1 MIRTILVPAT
11 GSKAD
16 DATFASA
23 LSIARHLSAHLV
35 MLHVRQDPVEVI
47 AAMGDMGAGLAAA
60 SLIESLEKSA
70 AAREAQAKKGF
81 EAFCRR
87 ETVGINA
94 AVAPTATAVSA
105 AFRTEI
111 GNGAYWLAEYGRTA
125 DLVVVGRTV
134 EADGETDD
142 LLEAALLDS
151 GRPLYIPGPAP
162 VAPDTVA
169 IAWKSTRE
177 AALAVCAADPFL
189 ALAKRVVV
197 LTATE
202 GEPSD
207 DGSVARLIDTLRRHG
222 PEVQSRTLPADSRSA
237 ANRLLAAAV
246 EAGAGLLV
254 MGGYGHSRLR
264 EWMFGGVTEAV
275 LAAAPLPVLM
285 AH

>member
-11 GSKAD
+11 GGKAD

-23 LSIARHLSAHLV
+23 LTVARHLSAHLV

-47 AAMGDMGAGLAAA
+47 AAMGDMGAGLATT
-60 SLIESLEKSA
+60 SLIEGLEKSA
-70 AAREAQAKKGF
+70 AAREAQAKKMFG
-81 EAFCRR
+81 AFCKR
-87 ETVGINA
+87 ETVAINA
-94 AVAPTATAVSA
+94 AVTPAAAAVSA

-111 GNGAYWLAEYGRTA
+111 GNGAYWLAEHGRTA
-125 DLVVVGRTV
+125 DLVVVGRAI
-134 EADGETDD
+134 EADGETND

-162 VAPDTVA
+162 ATSGTVA

-177 AALAVCAADPFL
+177 AALAVAAADPFL
-189 ALAKRVVV
+189 VLAKRIVV
-197 LTATE
+197 LTAAE
-202 GEPSD
+202 GEASD

-222 PEVQSRTLPADSRSA
+222 PEVQSRTVPADSRGA
-237 ANRLLAAAV
+237 ADRLLAAAV